1 MAHGAGLITRQ
12 SRHAVSETLQRLEG
26 ALASRGFMVFCR
38 IDHSAA
44 AAAVGEALPPRTVLI
59 YGNPQIGTA
68 AMAAFPTLAIDLP
81 AKLLVWQDNAGEVWV
96 TWNSGDYFFGTTFAR
111 HGAAG
116 SAAQIAAYDRL
127 LAQVVAHAIE

>member
-1 MAHGAGLITRQ
+1 MAEHAGLITRQ

-26 ALASRGFMVFCR
+26 ALAARGFMVFCR

-44 AAAVGEALPPRTVLI
+44 AAAISETLPPRTVLI

-68 AMAAFPTLAIDLP
+68 AMASFPTLAIDLP
-81 AKLLVWQDNAGEVWV
+81 AKLLVWQDDAGTVWI
-96 TWNSGDYFFGTTFAR
+96 TWNSGDYFFGTIFAR
-111 HGAAG
+111 HGA
-116 SAAQIAAYDRL
+116 AAQIAAYDTL